1 MTPAIDLL
9 NQHQIKFRIHEY
21 EHDPES
27 DSYGMEAA
35 RKLGFDPMRVFKT
48 LVVSDERKNLFVGM
62 VPVATQLN
70 LKKLAAAVKAKKVLM
85 ADKQLVERVS
95 GYVVGGVSPLGQKKR
110 LPTVLDSGALSFETI
125 YVSGG
130 KRGLDI
136 ELHVDDLVQLLDAK
150 TAVIASAN

>member
-21 EHDPES
+21 EHDAES

-150 TAVIASAN
+150 TAVIASAK